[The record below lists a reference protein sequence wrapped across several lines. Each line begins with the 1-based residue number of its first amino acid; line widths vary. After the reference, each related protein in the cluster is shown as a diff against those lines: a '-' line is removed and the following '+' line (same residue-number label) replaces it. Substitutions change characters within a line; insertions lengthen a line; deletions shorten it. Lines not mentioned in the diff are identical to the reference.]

1 MRILGAG
8 RIDSGPD
15 IAVKAKL
22 SFDHARRC
30 FWPRISPIDSHRL
43 YNRSVFGRVKRS
55 DLYTSTPGKQEHPMS
70 EARKNTLRVDLDRS
84 DQWGLA
90 DETGVSGA
98 NLGDLRILVPPF

>member
-1 MRILGAG
+1 
-8 RIDSGPD
+8 
-15 IAVKAKL
+15 
-22 SFDHARRC
+22 
-30 FWPRISPIDSHRL
+30 
-43 YNRSVFGRVKRS
+43 
-55 DLYTSTPGKQEHPMS
+55 MS